1 MARERMPLDGAWE
14 FYFDRDGDVD
24 YAATNHITAWRTIQV
39 PGPWQAQFDDL
50 RQAAGTGWYR
60 RSFPVPDSWTDRAIM
75 LHFGAVNYRA
85 EIWINGQPAGTHEGG
100 YLPFELDASEFLR
113 YGETN
118 DLRVRVSAPSDNAER
133 FPDFPFSEIP
143 HGKQSW
149 YGVLGGIWQS
159 VWIEARSPGH
169 IDRITLT
176 PLLETG
182 ELRARIALSTPNEG
196 HPGTLRVRVQTPDG
210 TTVLEDEHPVPPGT
224 RHLEPT
230 QVVPDP
236 RPWSPETPH
245 LYRYHAALV
254 CEQDVCDELV
264 ETFGFRTIETRDRK
278 LYLNGSLLYLRGVLD
293 QDYYLD
299 TICTPPSDELLE
311 DQFRK
316 AKAMGLNC
324 VRCHIKIPDPRYL
337 AIADR
342 AGMLV
347 WLDIPN
353 TGRSTPA
360 AQARLQKTLEGT
372 VTRDFNHP
380 SIIIWTIIN
389 EDWGTDLVYDASH
402 RQWLQGMYRWLKDRD
417 PLRLVID
424 NSACWPNFH
433 IQTDIEDYHFYRA
446 MPEHRRDWDETIGQF
461 AHRAD
466 WTFSP
471 YGDAVRSGDE
481 PLIVSEFGNWGLPDL
496 NLLADRDGREPWW
509 CETGMDWGDGI
520 AYPHGVQGRFADW
533 HLGRVF
539 GDWEAL
545 VDATQWQQYQALKVE
560 IESMRCRPQLAGYV
574 ITELTDV
581 HWEANGLLDMARHP
595 KVFFDALASLNA
607 DTVVLPTARR
617 AAYWSGE
624 TARIGLQIAHGGNEP
639 VESAVLQWRI
649 DDHDIGGAVPVPTL
663 APGDVIALDDIA
675 FDAPPVETGQRIR
688 LTVKLV
694 SRPNG
699 ILATNH
705 LTLTV
710 VPTRR
715 QSALPDVSLW
725 TPNRELR
732 EYCEALGY
740 VTTSALEKAD
750 LALARRLDDALTA
763 YVREGGRLV
772 LLADQPD
779 SIPACAPGQQVI
791 EPCFPYARQIL
802 RQGTYWAG
810 DWVSSFTWLR
820 RGGVFQNLPG
830 GPLIDFA
837 FEDVTPKYVLS
848 GFGRQDF
855 EAHVHAGMFLGWVH
869 KNVAVLAQRH
879 YGKGTSVLTT
889 FRLLHG
895 APGVDPIATTLLDGL
910 IALACSAP
918 GSPHRQ
924 HVSPGSDTPTKKR
937 RV

>member
-1 MARERMPLDGAWE
+1 MARDRMALDGAWE
-14 FYFDRDGDVD
+14 FYFDRDGDLD
-24 YAATNHITAWRTIQV
+24 YESTNHITAWRTIQV

-60 RSFPVPDSWTDRAIM
+60 RLFPIPDTWSGRAVI
-75 LHFGAVNYRA
+75 LRFGAVNYRA
-85 EIWINGQPAGTHEGG
+85 EIWINGQPIGAHEGG
-100 YLPFELDASEFLR
+100 YLPFELDASEFIR
-113 YGETN
+113 YGDSN
-118 DLRVRVSAPSDNAER
+118 DLKVRVTSPSDNPER

-159 VWIEARSPGH
+159 VWIEARSLWH
-169 IDRITLT
+169 IEQITLT
-176 PLLETG
+176 PFLETG
-182 ELRARIALSTPNEG
+182 ELRARIALSSPNEG
-196 HPGTLRVRVQTPDG
+196 HPGTLRIRVQTPDG
-210 TTVLEDEHPVPPGT
+210 TTVLENENRVPPGA
-224 RHLEPT
+224 RNLELN
-230 QVVPDP
+230 QVVPEP
-236 RPWSPETPH
+236 VPWSPETPH
-245 LYRYHAALV
+245 LYRFHAALV
-254 CEQDVCDELV
+254 CEQDVCDEL
-264 ETFGFRTIETRDRK
+264 EDTFGFRTIETRDGK

-299 TICTPPSDELLE
+299 TIYTSPSKELLV

-316 AKAMGLNC
+316 MKAMGLNC
-324 VRCHIKIPDPRYL
+324 VRCHIKIPDPSYL

-342 AGMLV
+342 IGILV
-347 WLDIPN
+347 WLDVPN
-353 TGRSTPA
+353 TGRLTPR
-360 AQARLQKTLEGT
+360 AQARLQYTLQGA

-389 EDWGTDLVYDASH
+389 EDWGTDLISDASH

-433 IQTDIEDYHFYRA
+433 VQTDIEDYHFYRA
-446 MPEHRRDWDETIGQF
+446 MPDHRRDWDDIITQF
-461 AHRAD
+461 AERAD

-471 YGDAVRSGDE
+471 HGDAVRSGNE

-496 NLLADRDGREPWW
+496 NRVTDRNGREPWW

-520 AYPHGVQGRFADW
+520 AYPHGVQDRFYGW
-533 HLGRVF
+533 HLDRVF
-539 GDWEAL
+539 GDWESL
-545 VDATQWQQYQALKVE
+545 IEATQWQQYQALKYE
-560 IESMRCRPQLAGYV
+560 IETIRRRQQLAGYV

-595 KVFFDALASLNA
+595 KIFADALAPLNS
-607 DTVVLPTARR
+607 DTVVIPTMSR

-624 TARIGLQIAHGGNEP
+624 TARIGLQIAHCGSRTIEDA
-639 VESAVLQWRI
+639 SVLWQA
-649 DDHDIGGAVPVPTL
+649 DDGELSGTVAVPAF
-663 APGDVIALDDIA
+663 APGDVITLDDIT
-675 FDAPPVETGQRIR
+675 FDAPLVETGQRIR
-688 LTVKLV
+688 LTFELV
-694 SRPNG
+694 SGPNG

-710 VPTRR
+710 VPARR
-715 QSALPDVSLW
+715 QSAIPDVSLW
-725 TPNRELR
+725 TPNGELR

-740 VTTSALEKAD
+740 ITTSELEKAD
-750 LALARRLDDALTA
+750 IALTRWLTDTLTA

-779 SIPACAPGQQVI
+779 SIPLCVSGQQVI

-820 RGGVFQNLPG
+820 RGDVFQKLPG

-837 FEDVTPKYVLS
+837 FEDVTSEYVLS
-848 GFGRQDF
+848 GFGRQEF
-855 EAHVHAGMFLGWVH
+855 EAHVHAGMFLGWAH

-879 YGKGTSVLTT
+879 YGKGTAVLTT

-895 APGVDPIATTLLDGL
+895 APGVDPIATMLLDGL
-910 IALACSAP
+910 IALVCA
-918 GSPHRQ
+918 
-924 HVSPGSDTPTKKR
+924 
-937 RV
+937 